1 VDTKVNRRERIIAA
15 TQVGL
20 LVSAVVGATLTSSEE
35 DWQPLALVLLLAC
48 LAIGS
53 HLFPFETGNVRICGS
68 FMALVL
74 AMTLLGPAP
83 AVAIALAAVAVDAVR
98 HRPGRLMLLIELGA
112 FAVFPLAGGLLLRAV
127 DKGIDLH
134 DTGALYAVAV
144 VVGFML
150 ANVLNFVLVV
160 VPKFWSQATP
170 IRGIFRTIYYPMLPW
185 NLGAALF
192 TAVTAATYRLHG
204 VGAIGLI
211 AATLF
216 VFQWLLRSVVEAE
229 TRGAE
234 LAKRMDQLE
243 AMHAGMLSV
252 MLKTLSLRDPM
263 TARHSAAVAR
273 YSRALAEA
281 VGLTD
286 DEQELVHTAGL
297 VHDIGKFIFPDS
309 ILQGGHKLTLEER
322 EIIKLHPAQGAS
334 IIRRVDGF
342 EPVADVVLAHHER
355 IDGEGYPNRIAGDG
369 IPILSRI
376 IAVADTFDVM
386 TARDS
391 YRNPVSAAAAIA
403 ELRRVSGTQL
413 DGHLVE
419 MFVGLL
425 QQQDLSFGHNDDED
439 LEVELRSERRLKI
452 PVRSELAA
460 A

>member
-1 VDTKVNRRERIIAA
+1 MNRRERIIAA
-15 TQVGL
+15 SLVGL
-20 LVSAVVGATLTSSEE
+20 LVAAVIGAALSSSRD
-35 DWQPLALVLLLAC
+35 DWQPLALVLLLAG

-68 FMALVL
+68 FMTLVL

-83 AVAIALAAVAVDAVR
+83 AVAIAVAAVTVDAVR
-98 HRPGRLMLLIELGA
+98 SRPDRLMLLIELTA
-112 FAVFPLAGGLLLRAV
+112 FAVFPLAGGLLLSAV
-127 DKGIDLH
+127 DDRIDLN
-134 DTGALYAVAV
+134 DTGAVYAVAV
-144 VVGFML
+144 VLGFML

-160 VPKFWSQATP
+160 VPKFWSQGVP
-170 IRGIFRTIYYPMLPW
+170 LKGVFHTIYYPMLPW
-185 NLGAALF
+185 NVGAGLF
-192 TAVTAATYRLHG
+192 TAVTATTYRLHG
-204 VGAIGLI
+204 VGAIGLL
-211 AATLF
+211 AATLC
-216 VFQWLLRSVVEAE
+216 VFQWLLRSVVQAE

-234 LAKRMDQLE
+234 LVRRMDQLE

-281 VGLTD
+281 AGLS
-286 DEQELVHTAGL
+286 DEQQELVHTAGL

-309 ILQGGHKLTLEER
+309 ILQGGRKLSPEER

-342 EPVADVVLAHHER
+342 AGVADVVLAHHER
-355 IDGEGYPNRIAGDG
+355 IDGEGYPNRIAGDD

-391 YRNPVSAAAAIA
+391 YRSPVSADAAIA

-413 DGHLVE
+413 EGHLVE
-419 MFVGLL
+419 KFVRLL

-439 LEVELRSERRLKI
+439 LEAELRSERRLKI
-452 PVRSELAA
+452 PVRQELAA